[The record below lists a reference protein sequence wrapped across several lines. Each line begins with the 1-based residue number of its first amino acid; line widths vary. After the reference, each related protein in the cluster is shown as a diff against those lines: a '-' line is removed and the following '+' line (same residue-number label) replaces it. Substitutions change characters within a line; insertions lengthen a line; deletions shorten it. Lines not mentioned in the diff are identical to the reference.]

1 DNTGNWTGTLY
12 SIRIF
17 GQGDYRVDDG
27 ASIGMNISELLVI
40 YPFID
45 DYDYKIGYEDE
56 NGQRT
61 VAFERDDL
69 GNIIGIVMK

>member
-1 DNTGNWTGTLY
+1 
-12 SIRIF
+12 
-17 GQGDYRVDDG
+17 
-27 ASIGMNISELLVI
+27 MNISELLVI